1 MAYGVVFSLSWVISA
16 GLLILLYQVR
26 NVPIARRLFLGTL
39 LVSFWI
45 LMEVLSYTIRVEPLG
60 VLFQRAKFIG
70 VMFIP
75 PLYVLT
81 AYEYANRKGKGWFYS
96 PWIFFVPCLSLAS
109 LLTNR
114 FPYPFLLNPHLVYYN
129 NAPVFTYR
137 AAIGVWIHTY
147 YCYSNTIIGLVI
159 LLTYA
164 IHSPRLYRRQ
174 SFLIFTGSI
183 ISFAVNLTVI
193 YAKLEPAYFD
203 TTSVTMLMT
212 LMVFYWGI
220 FRMPRSGIQPFAR
233 DLVIE
238 NINDVVILLD
248 SSNQIIDAN
257 PAAKQWIC
265 RFLGKSTPIQRVMN
279 LPEADRKRLLEI
291 MPGPRSPTAQGENAA
306 QPPLLT
312 VPTDGQTFYYR
323 VSETPIQDDQNEQIG
338 RLLMLHD
345 VTQMQEAMNHMKFLN
360 EELLASREALH
371 TLAYYDPLTGI
382 PNRTRFY
389 TCLEQSIART
399 LETGRPMALLF
410 MDLDG
415 FKVINDSLGHTFG
428 DRLLKDVAQRLQT
441 CLGGAESVSRFGG
454 DEFTAI
460 LEGASIED
468 ARRVA
473 ETIIAS
479 LLQPFSILE
488 QEMTL
493 GISIGIAFAPQDGTS
508 VEGLVRRADA
518 AMYDAKAAGRRR
530 YSFSSD
536 AIERRNQNLFEM
548 HVRLRKALEQDELR
562 LFLQPQVAYRDGHF
576 QIVGAEA
583 LLRWETAAGTFVSP
597 NEFIPYAENNGL
609 IHPIGKWIL
618 YEIFRINQRL
628 QANQIF
634 IQLSINLSTKQ
645 FENNTFVATVKE
657 IYQANQPQQIRLVF
671 EITESFLLQNIDSAI
686 DSLLEIKSL
695 GIGLALDDF
704 GTGFSSLSYLARLPI
719 DYLKIDQSFIREFTD
734 QNQNNLTADIIRMA
748 KTLKLKTVAEGVE
761 TPEQMQK
768 LVAEGCDKLQGYFFS
783 KPLPVDDFIAYVG
796 SQNTEP
802 GRTDLAASSPPQ
814 NEEEP
819 QNIHQQP

>member
-1 MAYGVVFSLSWVISA
+1 
-16 GLLILLYQVR
+16 
-26 NVPIARRLFLGTL
+26 
-39 LVSFWI
+39 
-45 LMEVLSYTIRVEPLG
+45 
-60 VLFQRAKFIG
+60 
-70 VMFIP
+70 
-75 PLYVLT
+75 
-81 AYEYANRKGKGWFYS
+81 
-96 PWIFFVPCLSLAS
+96 
-109 LLTNR
+109 
-114 FPYPFLLNPHLVYYN
+114 
-129 NAPVFTYR
+129 
-137 AAIGVWIHTY
+137 
-147 YCYSNTIIGLVI
+147 
-159 LLTYA
+159 
-164 IHSPRLYRRQ
+164 
-174 SFLIFTGSI
+174 
-183 ISFAVNLTVI
+183 
-193 YAKLEPAYFD
+193 
-203 TTSVTMLMT
+203 
-212 LMVFYWGI
+212 
-220 FRMPRSGIQPFAR
+220 
-233 DLVIE
+233 
-238 NINDVVILLD
+238 
-248 SSNQIIDAN
+248 
-257 PAAKQWIC
+257 
-265 RFLGKSTPIQRVMN
+265 
-279 LPEADRKRLLEI
+279 
-291 MPGPRSPTAQGENAA
+291 
-306 QPPLLT
+306 
-312 VPTDGQTFYYR
+312 
-323 VSETPIQDDQNEQIG
+323 
-338 RLLMLHD
+338 
-345 VTQMQEAMNHMKFLN
+345 
-360 EELLASREALH
+360 
-371 TLAYYDPLTGI
+371 
-382 PNRTRFY
+382 
-389 TCLEQSIART
+389 
-399 LETGRPMALLF
+399 
-410 MDLDG
+410 
-415 FKVINDSLGHTFG
+415 
-428 DRLLKDVAQRLQT
+428 
-441 CLGGAESVSRFGG
+441 
-454 DEFTAI
+454 
-460 LEGASIED
+460 
-468 ARRVA
+468 
-473 ETIIAS
+473 
-479 LLQPFSILE
+479 
-488 QEMTL
+488 
-493 GISIGIAFAPQDGTS
+493 
-508 VEGLVRRADA
+508 
-518 AMYDAKAAGRRR
+518 
-530 YSFSSD
+530 
-536 AIERRNQNLFEM
+536 
-548 HVRLRKALEQDELR
+548 